1 MWESA
6 TECTKC
12 DMLGPGSKAGAQARN
27 GVRTVAPA
35 GPPCPPSRQARVE
48 LAWWNRWAQSRFARS
63 PFADASPGRR
73 SARRRT
79 EAGGGVRSDGRRVA
93 VRARGQPVV
102 VPGSECGRFCA
113 VERRF
118 WARNGAKRLLSR
130 PSPGS
135 ARHYPVSTAF
145 RSVGAEWSG
154 CGVGGALVEWSG
166 AGRKGGESGRARGR
180 TVPVFGRRGEAGWS
194 DFSLDRGEVA
204 IVPRLVLTSGHL

>member
-130 PSPGS
+130 PSLGERTSLSCLGGFPIRRSGMERPRRWEPRRRTPERLSAMERSGS
-135 ARHYPVSTAF
+135 ARWRVRP
-145 RSVGAEWSG
+145 
-154 CGVGGALVEWSG
+154 C
-166 AGRKGGESGRARGR
+166 AGPNRAGFWPAR
-180 TVPVFGRRGEAGWS
+180 
-194 DFSLDRGEVA
+194 
-204 IVPRLVLTSGHL
+204 